1 MTPMPDTQTTEY
13 RATQLVYNIKF
24 RLSHAISI
32 FVFGTLLLVRRV
44 NGVIWV
50 NGVTWENRLNWKTE
64 VIGVNGVRAM
74 NGMNWVNMMKIGQ
87 IGCIW

>member
-1 MTPMPDTQTTEY
+1 MTPMPDTQKTEY

-50 NGVTWENRLNWKTE
+50 NRVTWENGVNRVNWETE

-74 NGMNWVNMMKIGQ
+74 NGMN
-87 IGCIW
+87 